1 MRKLFLILV
10 TLMMCS
16 WSAYAQNATYHG
28 TVVDAETDE
37 PLIGATVMPIGGG
50 QGTATDLDGN
60 FTLTVPQYVTQAEF
74 SYVGYKPATMQL
86 TDRMVVRLSTTSTA
100 LADVMVVA
108 FGTTTKEAFTGSA
121 SVVNADD
128 LKSRTTANV
137 TDALVG
143 SVPGLQLRSSTG
155 APGSGNGDISIRGIS
170 SIYSDTQPLI
180 IVDGAPYPESLS
192 NISQDDIASISVLKD
207 AASAALYGARG
218 ASGVVIITTKKGSN
232 KEAEVK
238 VNAKWGANTRA
249 VQEYDV
255 ITDPGEY
262 YEAFYAQIYNYN
274 FLQQGMTSEAANAAS
289 NQMMLNLLKYNAY
302 TVPEGENLIGL
313 NGKLNPNATLG
324 RYYQLNGVNRYL
336 IPDNFNDIAYQ
347 TGFRQEYNFSVNGGN
362 EKSNFYASL
371 SYLGEEGILKPSN
384 YDRVTAQIRS
394 EYQVKKWLKLG
405 ARVQYTHSSTTGNS
419 DISQNYGAGNI
430 LYWTAMAA
438 PIFPMY
444 VRTYDEVDGKPGTP
458 YIEKDANGNPRY
470 DFGVSTYVNGSRP
483 FSSPGNA
490 IGAQALDIAQTT
502 RNAINATLSATFDF
516 TDYLKLDVLSNVNWG
531 LNQYTY
537 YGSMYNSLNTSV
549 NGKLAKSN
557 TNNVRTNNSQ
567 TLTFYKYFGDH
578 YLNVLAGH
586 EYYRVDANFLQGYA
600 EGGFSPEI
608 LELFAFANHNFPQNT
623 SYKSRYNV
631 EGWFGSAQY
640 NFKEKYYASASYR
653 RDASSRFA
661 KAHRWG
667 DFWSVGAAWMM
678 SKENFMDAS
687 KNWLDYLKVKVSVGQ
702 QGNDNLGGSY
712 YWIDN
717 YNLISS
723 SNTTVSPTFRV
734 LGNPTI
740 TWETTTNLNAGV
752 EFGFFKNRLFG
763 NIDFYNKNTSN
774 LLFWL
779 SIPESMGSRGYYGN
793 MGTIRNTGVEIALTG
808 TPVQTRDFEWS
819 ISANISTNKTHIV
832 SLPASKT
839 RNYGGF
845 YESNHWY
852 QEGGELYNYMTYAF
866 AGVNEKGEALYY
878 YDPALID
885 EETGAMDTACPGTL
899 KSKEYVT
906 TQTTEASRYTCGSIL
921 PKAFGGLSTTARL
934 KWFDVTLNFDYQLG
948 GKVFDA
954 RYATLMA
961 PDANLSSTA
970 ATAIHKD
977 WVKEWS
983 PYNTSSDLPRWQIG
997 DQMGYVASDRFL
1009 TNASYLNFAS
1019 FVVGFTVPKFCKEI
1033 QKLRFY
1039 CAGENLCFWS
1049 ARKGLDPRFRSTDAD
1064 DNAYDGN
1071 VSVGGYSPMR
1081 TISGGVEITF

>member
-1 MRKLFLILV
+1 
-10 TLMMCS
+10 MMCS
-16 WSAYAQNATYHG
+16 WSVMAQNSTYHG

-74 SYVGYKPATMQL
+74 SYVGYKPATAQL
-86 TDRMVVRLSTTSTA
+86 SDRMVVRLSSTA
-100 LADVMVVA
+100 TALDDVMVVA

-128 LKSRTTANV
+128 LRSRTTANV

-143 SVPGLQLRSSTG
+143 SVPGLQLRSNSG
-155 APGSGNGDISIRGIS
+155 APGSGNGEISIRGIS
-170 SIYSDTQPLI
+170 SLYSDTQPLI

-232 KEAEVK
+232 KEAEIK
-238 VNAKWGANTRA
+238 INAKWGANTRA
-249 VQEYDV
+249 VQDYDV

-274 FLQQGMTSEAANAAS
+274 FLQQGMTPEAANAAS
-289 NQMMLNLLKYNAY
+289 NTTMLNLLKYNAY

-347 TGFRQEYNFSVNGGN
+347 TGFRQEYNLSINGGN

-394 EYQVKKWLKLG
+394 EYQVKKWLKMG
-405 ARVQYTHSSTTGNS
+405 ARVQYTHSSTKGNS
-419 DISQNYGAGNI
+419 DISESLGAGNV

-490 IGAQALDIAQTT
+490 IGAQALDLAQTT
-502 RNAINATLSATFDF
+502 RNALNATLSATFDF
-516 TDYLKLDVLSNVNWG
+516 TDYLKLDILSNVNWG

-549 NGKLAKSN
+549 NGKLGKSN

-578 YLNVLAGH
+578 YLNILVGH
-586 EYYRVDANFLQGYA
+586 EYYRLDNSFLQGYA
-600 EGGFSPEI
+600 EGGYSPDI
-608 LELFAFANHNFPQNT
+608 LELFAFSNHNFTQNT
-623 SYKSRYNV
+623 SYKNRYNV

-640 NFKEKYYASASYR
+640 NFKERYYASASYR

-678 SKENFMDAS
+678 SKENFMEAS
-687 KNWLDYLKVKVSVGQ
+687 KNWLDYLKIKFSIGQ
-702 QGNDNLGGSY
+702 QGNDNLGGNY
-712 YWIDN
+712 FWTDN
-717 YNLISS
+717 YNLMPSTT
-723 SNTTVSPTFRV
+723 TTVSPSFRV

-740 TWETTTNLNAGV
+740 TWETTTNLNAGL

-763 NIDFYNKNTSN
+763 GFDVYSKNTSN
-774 LLFWL
+774 LLFWF
-779 SIPESMGSRGYYGN
+779 SIPESMGTRGYYGN
-793 MGTIRNTGVEIALTG
+793 MGTIRNTGVELTLTG
-808 TPVQTRDFEWS
+808 TPIQTKDFEWT
-819 ISANISTNKTHIV
+819 ISGNISTNKTKII
-832 SLPASKT
+832 SLPKEKIA
-839 RNYGGF
+839 NYGGF
-845 YESNHWY
+845 YESNHWFE
-852 QEGGELYNYMTYAF
+852 EGGELYNYMTYAF

-878 YDPALID
+878 YDPNLIKD
-885 EETGAMDTACPGTL
+885 GVMNTSVPG
-899 KSKEYVT
+899 KVQSKDYVT
-906 TQTTEASRYTCGSIL
+906 TQTTQASRYAVGSIL

-934 KWFDVTLNFDYQLG
+934 KWFDLTLNFDYQIG
-948 GKVFDA
+948 GKVYDQ
-954 RYATLMA
+954 RYQYLMQ
-961 PDANLSSTA
+961 PDQNLSSTA

-977 WVKEWS
+977 YIKEWS
-983 PYNTSSDLPRWQIG
+983 PNNTSSNLPRWQIG

-1049 ARKGLDPRFRSTDAD
+1049 ARKGLDPRYRSNDPDA
-1064 DNAYDGN
+1064 NAYDGN
-1071 VSVGGYSPMR
+1071 NIVGGYSPMR
-1081 TISGGVEITF
+1081 TVSGGVEITF